1 MKELINIQQSLNA
14 PKERRNEFGKYNYRS
29 AEDILKAVKP
39 LLLENGCVL
48 LLSDDV
54 KEMGGRIYVEATAT
68 LVNQD
73 GVTFSVKGLAREEET
88 KKGMDASQIT
98 GTASSYARKYALNG
112 LFAIDDGVDADR
124 LNTSPQYTEK
134 AQKGGKAEKASQA
147 ESGEVNP
154 SAADGSSPKTGAQSE
169 VSIAE
174 AVAEMYATNSY
185 NEVVACWNKY
195 PQFRK
200 VEEFKKACT
209 EQGVKNPKQ

>member
-1 MKELINIQQSLNA
+1 MKELINIQHLLNA
-14 PKERRNEFGKYNYRS
+14 PKERRNEFGKYNYRC

-39 LLLENGCVL
+39 LLNENGCIL
-48 LLSDDV
+48 LLSDEI
-54 KEMGGRIYVEATAT
+54 KEVGGRHYVEATAT
-68 LVNQD
+68 LINAEGD
-73 GVTFSVKGLAREEET
+73 AFAVKGFAREEET

-124 LNTSPQYTEK
+124 LNTSPGYTEK
-134 AQKGGKAEKASQA
+134 GQKGGKATQ
-147 ESGEVNP
+147 GENGEHNP
-154 SAADGSSPKTGAQSE
+154 SAAGGSSPKTGAQSE
-169 VSIAE
+169 VSLAE
-174 AVAEMYATNSY
+174 AIAEMYATTSY
-185 NEVVACWNKY
+185 NEVVACWNRY